1 MKYDFDTL
9 PSRRGTGC
17 AKWDDFDQDVIPMWV
32 ADMDFYSPEPVV
44 QALHERVSHGVFGYP
59 TDAAQD
65 ADCIRQVVVDRLREL
80 YHWEVE
86 PDDLIF
92 TPGVIPGFN
101 LACRAL
107 ATPTGQVMVMPPV
120 YPPFLSA
127 PGNAGMSRLDV
138 QLIQYPNG
146 AYGIDWDVMEQA
158 ITDLTRLFILCNPH
172 NPVGRVYTKEELL
185 RMGEICL
192 KRGVV
197 ICSDEIHCDLIY
209 RGYQHIPIASL
220 ETEIA
225 QNTMTLI
232 APSKTFNLAGL
243 KCAVAI
249 IQNPDLREKF
259 RNAGKGLVS
268 EVNVLGLAAARAA
281 YQHGQEWLDQLMIYL
296 EGNRDWLD
304 DFVAKELPGVSM
316 LKPEATYLAWLD
328 CRSLGLAPN
337 PYEFF
342 LKKARV
348 ALVDGSIF
356 GKGGEGF
363 VRLNFGCPRSML
375 VEGLGRMKRAL
386 EERAD

>member
-1 MKYDFDTL
+1 
-9 PSRRGTGC
+9 
-17 AKWDDFDQDVIPMWV
+17 
-32 ADMDFYSPEPVV
+32 
-44 QALHERVSHGVFGYP
+44 
-59 TDAAQD
+59 
-65 ADCIRQVVVDRLREL
+65 
-80 YHWEVE
+80 
-86 PDDLIF
+86 
-92 TPGVIPGFN
+92 
-101 LACRAL
+101 
-107 ATPTGQVMVMPPV
+107 
-120 YPPFLSA
+120 
-127 PGNAGMSRLDV
+127 
-138 QLIQYPNG
+138 
-146 AYGIDWDVMEQA
+146 
-158 ITDLTRLFILCNPH
+158 
-172 NPVGRVYTKEELL
+172 
-185 RMGEICL
+185 MGEICL